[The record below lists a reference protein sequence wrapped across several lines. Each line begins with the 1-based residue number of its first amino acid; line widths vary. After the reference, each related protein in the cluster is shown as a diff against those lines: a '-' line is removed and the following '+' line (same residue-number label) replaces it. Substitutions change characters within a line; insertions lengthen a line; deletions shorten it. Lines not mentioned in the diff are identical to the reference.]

1 MIALLN
7 RVHAAQTLLFYLKEE
22 EMCRAEATETK
33 DGFSR
38 SMSTKGKAN

>member
-22 EMCRAEATETK
+22 EMCQAEATETF
-33 DGFSR
+33 DGR
-38 SMSTKGKAN
+38 SKGKAN